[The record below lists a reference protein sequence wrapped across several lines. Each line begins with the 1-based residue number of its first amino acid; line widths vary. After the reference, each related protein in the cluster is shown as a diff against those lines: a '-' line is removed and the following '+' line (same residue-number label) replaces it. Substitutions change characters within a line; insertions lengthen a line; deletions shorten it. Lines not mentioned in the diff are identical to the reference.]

1 MSKSFSLD
9 VQDLLKLAKN
19 AGLVG
24 LAAGLTY
31 FGANLADVDMGVGL
45 VAFVPVLSTLLDS
58 AITFVKD
65 NTDKKEDE

>member
-9 VQDLLKLAKN
+9 TQDLLKLLKN

-45 VAFVPVLSTLLDS
+45 VAFVPVLSTVIDS
-58 AITFVKD
+58 VITFLKD
-65 NTDKKEDE
+65 NTDKEDK

>member
-9 VQDLLKLAKN
+9 TQDLLKLVKN

-45 VAFVPVLSTLLDS
+45 LAFVPILSTAIDS
-58 AITFVKD
+58 AITYLKD
-65 NTDKKEDE
+65 NTDKEDK

>member
-9 VQDLLKLAKN
+9 TQDLVKLFKN
-19 AGLVG
+19 ASLVG

-45 VAFVPVLSTLLDS
+45 VAFVPVLSTVIDS
-58 AITFVKD
+58 AITFLKD
-65 NTDKKEDE
+65 NTDKEDK